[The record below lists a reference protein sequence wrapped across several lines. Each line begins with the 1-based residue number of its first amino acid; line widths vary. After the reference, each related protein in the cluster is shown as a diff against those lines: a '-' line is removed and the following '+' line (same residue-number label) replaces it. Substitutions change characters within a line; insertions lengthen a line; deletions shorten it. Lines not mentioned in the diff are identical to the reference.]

1 MRDAE
6 TARLGVPC
14 FVELSGVSTAH
25 LSWTFR
31 PRTSQTPTNF
41 ITGLRLERA
50 ALLLATTTQEI
61 AGIAEECG
69 FETLSY
75 VYRLFGQRYGLPP
88 RAYRLRAQRSI
99 SP

>member
-1 MRDAE
+1 MTGSVA
-6 TARLGVPC
+6 TT
-14 FVELSGVSTAH
+14 FV
-25 LSWTFR
+25 
-31 PRTSQTPTNF
+31 
-41 ITGLRLERA
+41 TGLRLERA

-61 AGIAEECG
+61 VGIAAECG

-75 VYRLFGQRYGLPP
+75 FYRRFGQRYGLPP